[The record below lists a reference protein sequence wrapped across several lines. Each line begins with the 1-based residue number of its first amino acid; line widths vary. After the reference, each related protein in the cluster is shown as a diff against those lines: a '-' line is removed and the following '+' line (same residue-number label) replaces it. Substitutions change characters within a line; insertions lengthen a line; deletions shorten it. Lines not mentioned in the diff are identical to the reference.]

1 MKLLLPLLLLGS
13 PTAHAWVFRW
23 HDPSNEA
30 HIELGTRSQACKKI
44 DLIKGKQYKWDPE
57 GSKYCV
63 HLFSDEKCEDRNGW
77 SCLIWGP
84 RTLGQPVV
92 KAFRVDKEDGKGDDE
107 TTSKTA
113 TATATDTKT
122 ATTTAA
128 TTTGTGAGTATTLS
142 TQTTPASPSQTGPT
156 QSLSPAPAQT
166 APPSDTS
173 SSPSGGS
180 IAGIVIGV
188 LVGAGLLAALG
199 LILYRRR
206 RRQAKQASQPNVYP
220 LPPQPEDGLPPAP
233 KPEHPTE
240 LESSLKQPTEL
251 ESPVKEPPPPFS
263 PGAGSDEKEAVVAG
277 YYGGKARGPVE
288 LPDNSVMAEMQGSPV
303 SPVK

>member
-1 MKLLLPLLLLGS
+1 MKVLLPLLLLGS
-13 PTAHAWVFRW
+13 PAAHAWVFRW
-23 HDPSNEA
+23 HDRSNEA

-44 DLIKGKQYKWDPE
+44 DLTKGRQYKWDPE

-63 HLFSDEKCEDRNGW
+63 HLFSDEECSDRNGW
-77 SCLIWGP
+77 SCLVWGP

-92 KAFRVDKEDGKGDDE
+92 KAFMVDKEDGKGDDE

-113 TATATDTKT
+113 TTTDTKT

-128 TTTGTGAGTATTLS
+128 ATTGTGTATTLS
-142 TQTTPASPSQTGPT
+142 TQTTPASPSQTGP
-156 QSLSPAPAQT
+156 SPAPAET

-188 LVGAGLLAALG
+188 LVGAGLFAALG

-206 RRQAKQASQPNVYP
+206 RRQKQASGPNVYP
-220 LPPQPEDGLPPAP
+220 LPPQPEDGVPPAP
-233 KPEHPTE
+233 KPDYATELESSLKKPTE
-240 LESSLKQPTEL
+240 LESSLKSPTEL
-251 ESPVKEPPPPFS
+251 ESPPPFS
-263 PGAGSDEKEAVVAG
+263 PGAGSDEKEPPVAG
-277 YYGGKARGPVE
+277 YYGGKPKAPVE
-288 LPDNSVMAEMQGSPV
+288 LPDNSVVAEMQGSPA
-303 SPVK
+303 K